1 MKYCINCG
9 SEYEDSVTECSDCP
23 GSALVDASAM
33 QQRGLPRPGER
44 DSRTFVR
51 AGTAED
57 PLTAEDYVQVLEAA
71 RIPVISHAH
80 RGGTVDALT
89 TGIVQDWWEIL
100 VPEEHREQAE
110 GLLARERDS
119 LAATED
125 EAVAAAEEE
134 ERETEAQAPP
144 PAML

>member
-1 MKYCINCG
+1 MKYCVNCG

-23 GSALVDASAM
+23 GSALVDAPTMRQS
-33 QQRGLPRPGER
+33 GKPLPGER
-44 DSRTFVR
+44 DERTFVR

-57 PLTAEDYVQVLEAA
+57 PLTAEAYMQVLEAA
-71 RIPVISHAH
+71 RIPVIAHAH
-80 RGGTVDALT
+80 RGGTVDVLT

-100 VPEEHREQAE
+100 VPEDELSRAVPLLSREQDA
-110 GLLARERDS
+110 

>member
-1 MKYCINCG
+1 MKYCISCG

-23 GSALVDASAM
+23 GNGLVDATVM
-33 QQRGLPRPGER
+33 RQRGLPLPGER
-44 DSRTFVR
+44 DQRTFVR

-57 PLTAEDYVQVLEAA
+57 PLTAEDYVQVLEEA
-71 RIPVISHAH
+71 RIPVIAHAH

-100 VPEEHREQAE
+100 VPQEHLSQAVS
-110 GLLARERDS
+110 LLAREQAS
-119 LAATED
+119 LAASED
-125 EAVAAAEEE
+125 EAILAAEEE
-134 ERETEAQAPP
+134 ERETEAMAPP